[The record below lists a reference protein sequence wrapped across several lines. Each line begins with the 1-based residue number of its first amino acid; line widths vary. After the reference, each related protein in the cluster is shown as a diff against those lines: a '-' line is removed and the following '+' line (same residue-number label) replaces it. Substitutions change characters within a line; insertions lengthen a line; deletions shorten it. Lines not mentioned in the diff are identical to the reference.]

1 MSRTAVKTVPCVVE
15 LEATHDHFH
24 AHVHLLGVQVE
35 PGDSVLL
42 HNGPSHI
49 PFGTQRQYDSVAEVE
64 RAGVLRRAW
73 TKLTGRFGF
82 QDLYDVG
89 FEG

>member
-1 MSRTAVKTVPCVVE
+1 MKAEIVPCDVD

-24 AHVHLLGVQVE
+24 AHVDLGDVQVG
-35 PGDSVLL
+35 PGDAVFVRGL
-42 HNGPSHI
+42 PSRI
-49 PFGTQRQYDSVAEVE
+49 AIGEKRKFTTQAEVS

-73 TKLTGRFGF
+73 TMLTGRFGL